1 MARLSSRIPK
11 IVFTLS
17 LTACGLNAQTTPSA
31 TAETPS
37 VAPQA
42 TDAQTPSDTESNAV
56 KEIHPGIFTLGDV
69 VFDKRHRTV
78 TFPARLNLTQGPM
91 EYFLVTTWGKVHESI
106 LQTETDPFRIHT
118 AMLLL
123 GAKGAGTNSA
133 AENSRGSAFIV
144 HPSKARIPGDKI
156 SVEVKWSVNGKKT
169 QRRAEELIF
178 NRASK
183 SNPQRGNWVYNG
195 SRVWEDIFIAQADGS
210 VVSLVTD
217 SCALINNTAPG
228 HDNDTIW
235 MANTNK
241 LPPADVPVEVTIKL
255 KD

>member
-1 MARLSSRIPK
+1 MARVSSRILK
-11 IVFTLS
+11 IVFALS
-17 LTACGLNAQTTPSA
+17 LTACGLNAQTTAPAAAEPSSGPPQ
-31 TAETPS
+31 TA
-37 VAPQA
+37 A
-42 TDAQTPSDTESNAV
+42 AQTPPNAETNVV

-78 TFPARLNLTQGPM
+78 SFPARLNLTDGPM

-106 LQTETDPFRIHT
+106 LATETDPFRIHT

-123 GAKGAGTNSA
+123 GAKGTGTNSN
-133 AENSRGSAFIV
+133 AENSRGSGFIV

-156 SVEVKWSVNGKKT
+156 SLEVTWSINGKKT

-178 NRASK
+178 NRVKK

-228 HDNDTIW
+228 HDDDTIW
-235 MANTNK
+235 MANTNR
-241 LPPADVPVEVTIKL
+241 LPPPSVPVEVTIKL
-255 KD
+255 KN